1 MEEVVNPVRIHGLV
15 SVFLLVN
22 AGILASQAIP
32 TLQIQKL
39 ATYGWSD
46 LSDSTR
52 PLSAT
57 ERKLGAGMLGSANG
71 AVEGQD
77 GLVYVLDLPNR
88 KVAVFEKDGRL
99 RTVFGGEG
107 EGPGEFRQPTD
118 LVTGTDGA
126 MYVWDGM
133 LARLTRFTGAGENLS
148 QVTIL
153 GAPRPATRIAVVGN
167 RVWFPRLV
175 MKSGYAVRA
184 FDLRTGRI
192 VDSLAPLTEEEV
204 GLSSYGAQGSIAGTE
219 TGDVVYAGP
228 FPVTLRIW
236 SRGTSRTAGFNRF
249 PGAKGTLSENGGRG
263 IPVNMRGLA
272 PLRGGNFAVI
282 YWATEGIG
290 ASKSPV
296 QRVWLEILDRNG
308 QSLGKTEFPKV
319 DRISGLSATP
329 SGDLLVSLEN
339 EYPQVWRIRVTVGA
353 KGKR

>member
-1 MEEVVNPVRIHGLV
+1 VINVTPRIDAQSV
-15 SVFLLVN
+15 SSLR
-22 AGILASQAIP
+22 IERI
-32 TLQIQKL
+32 

-88 KVAVFEKDGRL
+88 KVAVFEKGGEL

-118 LVTGTDGA
+118 IVTGTDGA

-133 LARLTRFTGAGENLS
+133 LSRLTRFTGSGKNLS
-148 QVTIL
+148 QVTIP
-153 GAPRPATRIAVVGN
+153 GAPRPARVAVVGD
-167 RVWFPRLV
+167 RIWFSRLV
-175 MKSGYAVRA
+175 MKSGYAVKA

-219 TGDVVYAGP
+219 TGDVVFAGP

-236 SRGTSRTAGFNRF
+236 SRGTSRTTGFNRF
-249 PGAKGTLSENGGRG
+249 PGAKGTLSENGGRS
-263 IPVNMRGLA
+263 IPLNMRGLA
-272 PLRGGNFAVI
+272 PLHGGNFAAI
-282 YWATEGIG
+282 YWATEGVG
-290 ASKSPV
+290 ASKSQV
-296 QRVWLEILDRNG
+296 QRIWLEILDRNG

-353 KGKR
+353 KAKR